1 MKKVD
6 GRAEGRAGEASPR
19 FILASKSA
27 IRGEMLRAAGL
38 AIEAIPAAIDERGFE
53 RRWQADNLAPDRVA
67 EALARE
73 KALAVSR
80 DAPGAVVIGAD
91 QTMALG
97 EQRFSKVATLAQARD
112 KLVVLRGR
120 RHELHSAYA
129 LARDGDVIASGVAS
143 ARLTMRDFSDAFLD
157 DYLARAGEAILG
169 SVGCYQLEGLGVT
182 LFEAIEGDYFT
193 ILGLP
198 LLPLLAA
205 LREHGLAT
213 A

>member
-6 GRAEGRAGEASPR
+6 GRAQDQAAGVSAR
-19 FILASKSA
+19 FVLASKSA

-38 AIEAIPAAIDERGFE
+38 AIETIPAAIDERGFE

-80 DAPGAVVIGAD
+80 TEPGAVVIGAD

-97 EQRFSKVATLAQARD
+97 EQRFSKVATLAEARD
-112 KLVVLRGR
+112 KLLVLRGR

-129 LARDGDVIASGVAS
+129 LARDGEVLASDVAS
-143 ARLTMRDFSDAFLD
+143 ARLTMRNFSDAFLD
-157 DYLARAGEAILG
+157 DYLARAGESILG

-198 LLPLLAA
+198 LLPLLAT

>member
-6 GRAEGRAGEASPR
+6 AQLRDKATGAPPR
-19 FILASKSA
+19 FVLASKSA
-27 IRGEMLRAAGL
+27 IRGDMLRAAGL
-38 AIEAIPAAIDERGFE
+38 AIETIPASIDERGFE

-80 DAPGAVVIGAD
+80 AEPGAVVIGAD
-91 QTMALG
+91 QTMAMG

-112 KLVVLRGR
+112 KLLALRGR
-120 RHELHSAYA
+120 RHELHAAYA
-129 LARDGDVIASGVAS
+129 LARDGEVIASGAAS
-143 ARLTMRDFSDAFLD
+143 ARLTMRNFSDAFLD
-157 DYLARAGEAILG
+157 DYLDRAGKGILG

-205 LREHGLAT
+205 LRERGLAT

>member
-1 MKKVD
+1 MKKLD
-6 GRAEGRAGEASPR
+6 AKARDEAAKASPR
-19 FILASKSA
+19 FVLASKSA

-38 AIEAIPAAIDERGFE
+38 AIETIPAAIDERDLE
-53 RRWQADNLAPDRVA
+53 RQWQADNLAPDRVA

-80 DAPGAVVIGAD
+80 AEPGAVVVGAD

-97 EQRFSKVATLAQARD
+97 DQRFSKVATLGEARD
-112 KLVVLRGR
+112 KLLALRGR
-120 RHELHSAYA
+120 RHELHSAFA
-129 LARDGDVIASGVAS
+129 LARNGAVLASGVAS
-143 ARLTMRDFSDAFLD
+143 AHLTMRAFSEAFLD
-157 DYLARAGEAILG
+157 DYLDRAGEAILA

-205 LREHGLAT
+205 LRGLGFVVA
-213 A
+213 

>member
-6 GRAEGRAGEASPR
+6 GRTEGRANEASPR

-38 AIEAIPAAIDERGFE
+38 AIETIPASIDERGFE

-80 DAPGAVVIGAD
+80 DAPGAAVIGAD

-97 EQRFSKVATLAQARD
+97 EQRISKVATLAQARD
-112 KLVVLRGR
+112 KLLALRGR

-129 LARDGDVIASGVAS
+129 LARDGEIIASGVAS

>member
-1 MKKVD
+1 MTLS
-6 GRAEGRAGEASPR
+6 ASN

-27 IRGEMLRAAGL
+27 VRGDMLRAAGL
-38 AIEAIPAAIDERGFE
+38 DIDILPASIDERGLE
-53 RRWQADNLAPDRVA
+53 RRWEADLLAPDAVA
-67 EALARE
+67 LGLARE

-80 DAPGAVVIGAD
+80 DYPGRVVIGAD

-97 EQRFSKVATLAQARD
+97 QQRFSKVATISEARD
-112 KLVVLRGR
+112 KLLLLRGK
-120 RHELHSAYA
+120 RHELHSAFA
-129 LARDGDVIASGVAS
+129 VARDGAVLAAGVA
-143 ARLTMRDFSDAFLD
+143 AAHLTMRAFSEAFLD
-157 DYLARAGEAILG
+157 AYLERAGEAILA

-205 LREHGLAT
+205 LREKGLVQG
-213 A
+213 

>member
-1 MKKVD
+1 M
-6 GRAEGRAGEASPR
+6 
-19 FILASKSA
+19 LASKSA
-27 IRGEMLRAAGL
+27 IRGELLRAAGL
-38 AIEAIPAAIDERGFE
+38 VIETIPAAIDERGFE

-80 DAPGAVVIGAD
+80 TEPGAVVIGAD

-97 EQRFSKVATLAQARD
+97 ERRFSKVATLAEARD
-112 KLVVLRGR
+112 KLLVLRGR

-129 LARDGDVIASGVAS
+129 VAKDGEILASGVAS

>member
-6 GRAEGRAGEASPR
+6 GRAQDQAAGASAR
-19 FILASKSA
+19 FVLASKSA
-27 IRGEMLRAAGL
+27 IRGELLRAAGL
-38 AIEAIPAAIDERGFE
+38 VIETIPAAIDERGFE

-80 DAPGAVVIGAD
+80 TEPGAVVIGAD

-97 EQRFSKVATLAQARD
+97 ERRFSKVATLAEARD
-112 KLVVLRGR
+112 KLLVLRGR

-129 LARDGDVIASGVAS
+129 VAKDGEILASGVAS